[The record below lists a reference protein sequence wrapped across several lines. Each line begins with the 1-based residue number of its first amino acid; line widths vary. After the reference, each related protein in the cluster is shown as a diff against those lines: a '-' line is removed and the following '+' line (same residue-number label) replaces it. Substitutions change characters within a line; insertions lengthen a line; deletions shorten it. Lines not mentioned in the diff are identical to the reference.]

1 MGTISLFQVAKLY
14 MPNFLMK
21 GTKQD
26 TMSVKIM
33 REKLKENMADYVIGS
48 MSPGRFLSHVCIS
61 VLLTSSSS
69 LIAGV
74 NIGNM
79 QLRPSMRLMRPL
91 VDPFEEVC
99 SC

>member
-1 MGTISLFQVAKLY
+1 
-14 MPNFLMK
+14 MK

-26 TMSVKIM
+26 TMRVRIM
-33 REKLKENMADYVIGS
+33 REKLKEDRVDLVIGF
-48 MSPGRFLSHVCIS
+48 MSPGHFLPHVCVS
-61 VLLTSSSS
+61 VLLTSSSL

-74 NIGNM
+74 DIGII
-79 QLRPSMRLMRPL
+79 QLRPSMRLMRSL